1 MGRVRRL
8 EVGAMVYHA
17 LNRANFRSALFKK
30 GAHYQDFLDVVKESL
45 SLVPMRLLAYCL
57 MPNHWHM
64 VLYPAR
70 RRRPLEIPAKNHPD
84 PHAALSRPNPDGGIR
99 PHLPRPI

>member
-30 GAHYQDFLDVVKESL
+30 GAHYQAGWRRHGFQAFGGMPLASL
-45 SLVPMRLLAYCL
+45 GNADTPGVSA
-57 MPNHWHM
+57 
-64 VLYPAR
+64 PAGAGS
-70 RRRPLEIPAKNHPD
+70 I
-84 PHAALSRPNPDGGIR
+84 
-99 PHLPRPI
+99 